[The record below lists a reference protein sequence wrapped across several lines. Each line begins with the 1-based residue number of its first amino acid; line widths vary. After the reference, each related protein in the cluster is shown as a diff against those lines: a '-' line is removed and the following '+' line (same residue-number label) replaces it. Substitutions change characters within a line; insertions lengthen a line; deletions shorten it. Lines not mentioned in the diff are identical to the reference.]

1 MSSLEWTLARIG
13 GKPFTSSSRWWGGS
27 QTATDIRHRL
37 SARTRRISQ
46 VFIGAKGD
54 CSVLARTR
62 AYFAT
67 DLHGSDACFRKFV
80 NAGKFYDA
88 NVLLLAGD
96 ITENLIVPIVRKPDG
111 TYGCNY
117 TGTELILESQEKV
130 DRIAKTLRDSGYYPH
145 LAEPDE
151 VEELSVKQEL
161 AKQLFLRLAT
171 ERVQGWMQ
179 VLEEVLKGT
188 EIKCYISFGDQDLR
202 ELESSFNSPYT
213 VNPEGKVINVDGEH
227 EMITI
232 GSVNQ
237 ADGEN
242 TKSVEEGWRSRIESE
257 VSRVKDAKKSIFN
270 LHIPPRNTVIDRA
283 LRRDEK
289 QRLVVAGCHPV
300 TISEGSSAVRAAIER
315 YRPLVGIHGHFD
327 ESRGIA
333 KVGRTMCF
341 NPGSEYNSG
350 ILRGLL
356 CELEADRIKSYVLTS
371 G

>member
-1 MSSLEWTLARIG
+1 M
-13 GKPFTSSSRWWGGS
+13 
-27 QTATDIRHRL
+27 
-37 SARTRRISQ
+37 
-46 VFIGAKGD
+46 
-54 CSVLARTR
+54 
-62 AYFAT
+62 YFAT
-67 DLHGSDACFRKFV
+67 DLHGSDVCFRKFV

-88 NVLLLAGD
+88 SVLVLAGD
-96 ITENLIVPIVRKPDG
+96 ITENLIVPIIRKADG

-117 TGTELILESQEKV
+117 TGTELVLESQEKV

-145 LAEPDE
+145 LSEPNE

-161 AKQLFLRLAT
+161 AKRLFLRLAT

-179 VLEEVLKGT
+179 VLEEALKGT
-188 EIKCYISFGDQDLR
+188 GTKCYISLGDQDLR
-202 ELESSFNSPYT
+202 EIESSFSSDYL
-213 VNPEGKVINVDGEH
+213 VNPEGKIISIDGEH

-232 GSVNQ
+232 GAVNH
-237 ADGEN
+237 ADGKNPE
-242 TKSVEEGWRSRIESE
+242 SVEEGWRSRIESE
-257 VSRVKDAKKSIFN
+257 VLRVRDVKKSIFN

-289 QRLVVAGCHPV
+289 ERLVVAGCHPV
-300 TISEGSSAVRAAIER
+300 TIPAGSSAVRDAIER